1 MKNSSI
7 IISYRETSP
16 DRRKNIDLVL
26 EHLRYLDELREI
38 IIVEQD
44 HHPKLP
50 ETTDFYTHIFLH
62 NEGYFNKS
70 WAYNVGAARATGN
83 KLIFHDSDLLLKT
96 RDLVNAVKQ
105 LDIYEAVN
113 PYDMVY
119 DVQKG
124 APNPFECKEIQRV
137 GSTFAG
143 GVVLFQKE
151 AFFRIYG
158 WDEEFS
164 GWGKED
170 NAMSAKIFVLLSHT
184 SLKAEIAHL
193 YHHDSI
199 GAVHKDDPQMWKT
212 PTNLIKLR
220 TYVKENQDRYLRNG
234 VLLEM
239 IQEIAL
245 QGKDALLDYYKS
257 KPPIGKK
264 DHCPVEYYK
273 NKPSGASEYDTFGK
287 SK

>member
-1 MKNSSI
+1 MKNSSV

-26 EHLRYLDELREI
+26 EHLRYIDELREI

-44 HHPKLP
+44 DHPLLP
-50 ETTDFYTHIFLH
+50 ETDFYKHIFLH

-70 WAYNVGAARATGN
+70 WAYNVGASAATGT
-83 KLIFHDSDLLLKT
+83 KLIFHDCDILLKT
-96 RDLVNAVKQ
+96 RDLVNAVGQ
-105 LDIYEAVN
+105 LDNYEAIKPSEV
-113 PYDMVY
+113 VY
-119 DVQKG
+119 DVQKN
-124 APNPFECKEIQRV
+124 APDPFECKEIQRM

-143 GVVLFQKE
+143 GVVLLRKE

-184 SLKAEIAHL
+184 TLKSEMFHL
-193 YHHDSI
+193 YHQDSI

-212 PTNLIKLR
+212 PTNLLKFR
-220 TYVKENQDRYLRNG
+220 TYVKENQERYLRNG
-234 VLLEM
+234 ILLEM
-239 IQEIAL
+239 VQEIAL
-245 QGKDALLDYYKS
+245 QGKEKLLDYYKS
-257 KPPIGKK
+257 KPPIGNRKQ
-264 DHCPVEYYK
+264 CPLEYYK
-273 NKPSGASEYDTFGK
+273 KGIPEYAAPPEKNK
-287 SK
+287 